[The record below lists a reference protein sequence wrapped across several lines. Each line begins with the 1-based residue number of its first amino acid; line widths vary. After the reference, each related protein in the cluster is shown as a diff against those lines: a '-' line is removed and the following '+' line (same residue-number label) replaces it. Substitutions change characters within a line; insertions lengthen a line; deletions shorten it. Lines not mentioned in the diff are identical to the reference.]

1 MKVFLTRATCEIPA
15 VAATIARG
23 ESLEKRIIF
32 CEDKFTLALELALA
46 KTGGGTFGTQVFSF
60 NRFMKKYLKGDK
72 KPVSTEGSALIVKGI
87 LLQKKDELLCFKNVN
102 EPNLA
107 SAVYELIAQLKSAK
121 VTVCDVERAAAES
134 EGNLKRKLSDIAV
147 IFGEYEKKLND
158 GGMTDGN
165 NRLYALPELIGNLD
179 FLKNAEVIVA
189 GFSSLNRT
197 LCEIFFAFDKNVKN
211 LKFVISYGENTG
223 VYTNEIY
230 NFLNNNF
237 NCEFTFCESLPL
249 RKRLLDGLY
258 SPKAKEGDYEKNVHF
273 YRADSKYAEIENVA
287 RIIRS
292 RVLSGEKYKSFALA
306 AEDVSQYSL
315 CVRRVFSDYE
325 IPFFIDETKDLGK
338 HPLTLLVC
346 SVIDLARRRNSPED
360 FLATVKNPAFMP
372 DFAFA
377 DRLENYVV
385 KNAYSRKAIGQPFI
399 FPDDEK
405 DEFEKI
411 RGAISRLTAL
421 FKENEYLSKSIE
433 AINSVLEL
441 TGAEQNL
448 IQLGEDLSK
457 AGRNDLFDYNAQAAE
472 RFRQVLSEAEK
483 LLGDKK
489 MSLAE
494 VKNVI
499 LSGMTACKISL
510 IPEFNDSV
518 FIGDFRA
525 VRYKQYKKVFAIGL
539 NEDVPLCK
547 TDCALLNDKDLN
559 KLDGVNVLV
568 EPKIKDVNR
577 RAREAA
583 CLALA
588 SFSEELFLSYNS
600 AGGSEYSEIIEYAL
614 KIFGCKKQNLM
625 LDESSYRSA
634 ARRSSGEAA
643 EKYAALGYMTKRT
656 AYFSFARDASDFK
669 ENKTDDFSAASAYY
683 DLCENKPEREILN
696 GVLGSANSEMGYYV
710 SGVDYAGKSLSTTAI
725 EGFFSCPYANFL
737 NRGLKLKERELN
749 DAAASD
755 LGSLVHAVA
764 EKFCLTLNDI
774 RDEEEAAKR
783 AKNIFDEI
791 SALPEYARYGN
802 HSSGKRALFYVRR
815 EVMRFCKDVYC
826 GCKNSEFKPKFI
838 ETSFGYGAFPPIKLK
853 TRRGEVRVT
862 GKADRVDVFGE
873 KMRIIDYKT
882 GYVSPETLDE
892 NLYSGT
898 KLQLFLYAKAF
909 ADKYGFSAAGA
920 YYFPVADEFSQ
931 DGKDSV
937 MCMQG
942 RTLADEQTVYELDHG
957 SRDGGERYVAAKV
970 EYGKDGNIKMTKSLL
985 TQTDFIDYL
994 KYSELIAAEGLSEIK
1009 EGVIIPTPHNKACE
1023 YCKYGG
1029 ICGYDE
1035 QTDGRM
1041 RSPSAGREDI
1051 VAAVAE
1057 ECDESED
1064 SSDGE
1069 SVKKEEE
1076 NNRDEGA
1083 R

>member
-15 VAATIARG
+15 VAAKIIGG

-46 KTGGGTFGTQVFSF
+46 KNGGGTFGTQVFSF

-72 KPVSTEGSALIVKGI
+72 KLVSTEGSALIVKGI

-121 VTVCDVERAAAES
+121 VTVCDVERAANES
-134 EGNLKRKLSDIAV
+134 TGNLKRKLTDIAV
-147 IFGEYEKKLND
+147 IFKEYEKKLED

-165 NRLYALPELIGNLD
+165 NRLYALPALILNSDVLQ
-179 FLKNAEVIVA
+179 NAEVIVA

-197 LCEIFFAFDKNVKN
+197 LCEIFFALNKKVKN
-211 LKFVISYGENTG
+211 LNFVIAYGENSG

-230 NFLNNNF
+230 NFLNGNF
-237 NCEFTFCESLPL
+237 NCEFVYCESLPL

-258 SPKAKEGDYEKNVHF
+258 SPKVKSGEYEKNVHF
-273 YRADSKYAEIENVA
+273 YRADGKYAEIENIA

-306 AEDVSQYSL
+306 AEDISQYSL
-315 CVRRVFSDYE
+315 CVRRIFADYE

-346 SVIDLARRRNSPED
+346 SLIDLARRKNSPED
-360 FLATVKNPAFMP
+360 FLAVVKNPAFIT
-372 DFAFA
+372 DFSFA

-385 KNAYSRKAIGQPFI
+385 KNAYSRKALGQPFTA
-399 FPDDEK
+399 PDDELE
-405 DEFEKI
+405 EFEKI

-421 FKENEYLSKSIE
+421 FKENEKLSYSIE
-433 AINSVLEL
+433 TINSVLEL
-441 TGAEQNL
+441 TNAEQNL
-448 IQLGEDLSK
+448 LNLNEELAT
-457 AGRNDLFDYNAQAAE
+457 AGRNDLFDYNAQAPE
-472 RFRQVLSEAEK
+472 RFKQVLAEAEK
-483 LLGDKK
+483 LLGDEKL
-489 MSLAE
+489 SLSE

-525 VRYKQYKKVFAIGL
+525 VRYKQYKKVFALGL

-547 TDCALLNDKDLN
+547 TDCALLNDKDLD
-559 KLDGVNVLV
+559 KLGGVNVLV

-583 CLALA
+583 CFALA
-588 SFSEELFLSYNS
+588 SFSEELFLSYSS
-600 AGGSEYSEIIEYAL
+600 AGGSGASEIIEYAL
-614 KIFGCKKQNLM
+614 KIFGGDKQNLM
-625 LDESSYRSA
+625 LDESAYRSA
-634 ARRSSGEAA
+634 ARRATGETA

-656 AYFSFARDASDFK
+656 AYFTFARDASDFK
-669 ENKTDDFSAASAYY
+669 ETKSDDFSAASAYY
-683 DLCENKPEREILN
+683 RLCENKPELEVLN
-696 GVLGSANSEMGYYV
+696 GVLGSANSEVGYYV
-710 SGVDYAGKSLSTTAI
+710 SGVDYAKKSLSTTAI
-725 EGFFSCPYANFL
+725 EGFFNCPYANFL

-749 DAAASD
+749 DVAAND
-755 LGSLVHAVA
+755 LGSMVHAVA
-764 EKFCLTLNDI
+764 EKFCLELKKIND
-774 RDEEEAAKR
+774 ETAAQEK
-783 AKNIFDEI
+783 AKAIFDEI
-791 SALPEYARYGN
+791 SSSPEYSRYGN
-802 HSSGKRALFYVRR
+802 HASGKRAFFYVRR
-815 EVMRFCKDVYC
+815 ETVRFCLDIYR
-826 GCKNSEFKPKFI
+826 GCKNSDFKPKFI

-853 TRRGEVRVT
+853 TRGGEMRVT
-862 GKADRVDVFGE
+862 GKADRVDVFDE
-873 KMRIIDYKT
+873 KMRIVDYKT
-882 GYVSPETLDE
+882 GTVTPAELEE

-909 ADKYGFSAAGA
+909 ADKYGLSAAGA
-920 YYFPVADEFSQ
+920 YYFPVADKFTK
-931 DGKDSV
+931 DGENAAMS
-937 MCMQG
+937 MQG

-957 SRDGGERYVAAKV
+957 SRDGGERYVDAKV
-970 EYGKDGNIKMTKSLL
+970 DYGKDGNIKTTKNLL
-985 TQTDFIDYL
+985 TQEDFGNYL
-994 KYSELIAAEGLSEIK
+994 KYSQLIAAEGLSEIK
-1009 EGVIIPTPHNKACE
+1009 EGVIIPTPHKNACE

-1035 QTDGRM
+1035 QTDGRL
-1041 RSPSAGREDI
+1041 REPTADREDI
-1051 VAAVAE
+1051 AAAVNQAE
-1057 ECDESED
+1057 EDGATED
-1064 SSDGE
+1064 GDKGVEE
-1069 SVKKEEE
+1069 SVGK
-1076 NNRDEGA
+1076 EGA